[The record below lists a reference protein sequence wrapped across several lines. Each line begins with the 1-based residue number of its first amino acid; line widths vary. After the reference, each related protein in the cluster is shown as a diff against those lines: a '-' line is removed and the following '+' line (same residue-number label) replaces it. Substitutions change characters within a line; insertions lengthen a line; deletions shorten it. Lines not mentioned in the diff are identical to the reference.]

1 MPPQDET
8 NALATGG
15 MGAPGPLRYPK
26 LQRSL
31 NYLAIFALFWF
42 AFFSSMDVARANQGL
57 LVLILLAALRYRY
70 DLGPL
75 IHDRMLQLSIAFLIY
90 LTLRTLWTAV
100 ESPAGAFAAWDE
112 ANRWPVTGFFGIVL
126 LGYWLSRFPLRPEW
140 LLAAALAG
148 FAWRIVSRLEWS
160 DIGAQLSAMVSGTE
174 RATFGYSAV
183 NLGIWTSVALLGL
196 IVFWRRFLV
205 VPPIPIGWLPRAA
218 LWLAGIGTTGAT
230 LIFSQSRSAW
240 LTALI
245 VLPPMALASLLT
257 GFKSK
262 RAVFITALS
271 LLIIGLIALYQLAQT
286 DLVQRRIQV
295 QAEAVVQAMS
305 DEPKDAATAG
315 VGLRLAMYRVFWEK
329 WSQRPIFGWGPG
341 KMTQALDDSGVNALS
356 RDRFVHFHSSYF
368 SVLFAFGIVGGAFVA
383 AMFVLLF
390 RQILCRHRQ
399 GAMPQDLFLFL
410 VGSLLIIL
418 LGALVNEPLQ
428 GANGPYLVSLLGGI
442 AYGYNCRRAS
452 PAAVGAETTR

>member
-1 MPPQDET
+1 MPPQDES
-8 NALATGG
+8 NAFG
-15 MGAPGPLRYPK
+15 PGPLRYPK
-26 LQRSL
+26 LQRRL

-57 LVLILLAALRYRY
+57 LLLILLAALRYRY
-70 DLGPL
+70 DLRSL
-75 IHDRMLQLSIAFLIY
+75 IHDRMLQLSMAFLLY

-112 ANRWPVTGFFGIVL
+112 ANGWLLTGFFGIVL
-126 LGYWLSRFPLRPEW
+126 LGYWLSRFPLRAEW
-140 LLAAALAG
+140 LLGAALAG
-148 FAWRIVSRLEWS
+148 FGWRIGSRLEWN
-160 DIGAQLSAMVSGTE
+160 DIGAQLSAMVSGAE

-183 NLGIWTSVALLGL
+183 NLGIWTSIALLGL
-196 IVFWRRFLV
+196 MVFWRRFVV
-205 VPPIPIGWLPRAA
+205 VPAIPMGWMPGAA
-218 LWLAGIGTTGAT
+218 LWLAGTGTTGAA

-245 VLPPMALASLLT
+245 VLPPIALASLLA
-257 GFKSK
+257 GIKSK
-262 RAVFITALS
+262 RAVFGAALT
-271 LLIIGLIALYQLAQT
+271 LLVIGVIALYQLAQT

-295 QAEAVVQAMS
+295 QADAVVQAMS
-305 DEPKDAATAG
+305 EESKDAATAG

-368 SVLFAFGIVGGAFVA
+368 SVLFGFGIVGGAFVA
-383 AMFVLLF
+383 AMFILLF
-390 RQILCRHRQ
+390 RQILCSHRQ

-410 VGSLLIIL
+410 LGSLLVIL

-442 AYGYNCRRAS
+442 AYSYTYRRAIP
-452 PAAVGAETTR
+452 PAAGADADR